1 MYRTVYVVEESLK
14 SSSTLVYAF
23 RFLLLLKRPIL
34 GRIIIVRK
42 KTHNIYN
49 TIACYYNHMLSLL
62 VGTAV
67 YASFPSPLKFPLL
80 CAFGV
85 VGKRLKKKTTK
96 KTSERD
102 DDNDA
107 INSPIAMLRWS
118 RVGLLSVRKKKKTT
132 VQILENVSGEAMPGR
147 VLAIVGPSGAGKTSL
162 LNALAKRVPKKG
174 AELTGRIFV
183 VGSIGVGVATKKK
196 KKKKY

>member
-1 MYRTVYVVEESLK
+1 
-14 SSSTLVYAF
+14 
-23 RFLLLLKRPIL
+23 
-34 GRIIIVRK
+34 
-42 KTHNIYN
+42 
-49 TIACYYNHMLSLL
+49 MLSLL

-102 DDNDA
+102 DDDA

-118 RVGLLSVRKKKKTT
+118 RVGLLSVGRKKKKTTT

-174 AELTGRIFV
+174 AELTGRIIMDDFV
-183 VGSIGVGVATKKK
+183 STKTLTSLSLSLSLNKK
-196 KKKKY
+196 NTRDNNR

>member
-1 MYRTVYVVEESLK
+1 
-14 SSSTLVYAF
+14 
-23 RFLLLLKRPIL
+23 
-34 GRIIIVRK
+34 
-42 KTHNIYN
+42 
-49 TIACYYNHMLSLL
+49 MLSLL

-85 VGKRLKKKTTK
+85 VGKRLKKTTKK

-102 DDNDA
+102 DDDDA

-118 RVGLLSVRKKKKTT
+118 RVGLLSVRRKKKKTT
-132 VQILENVSGEAMPGR
+132 TRVQILENVSGEAMPGR

-196 KKKKY
+196 KKKEY

>member
-1 MYRTVYVVEESLK
+1 
-14 SSSTLVYAF
+14 
-23 RFLLLLKRPIL
+23 
-34 GRIIIVRK
+34 
-42 KTHNIYN
+42 
-49 TIACYYNHMLSLL
+49 MLSLL

-118 RVGLLSVRKKKKTT
+118 RVGLLSVRSKKKKTT
-132 VQILENVSGEAMPGR
+132 TRVQILENVSGEAMPGR

-196 KKKKY
+196 KKKKEY

>member
-1 MYRTVYVVEESLK
+1 
-14 SSSTLVYAF
+14 
-23 RFLLLLKRPIL
+23 
-34 GRIIIVRK
+34 
-42 KTHNIYN
+42 
-49 TIACYYNHMLSLL
+49 MLSLL

-102 DDNDA
+102 DDDA

-183 VGSIGVGVATKKK
+183 VLVVLVLVSRRRRRRRRRSTSIGFSRSHKKRIE
-196 KKKKY
+196 

>member
-1 MYRTVYVVEESLK
+1 
-14 SSSTLVYAF
+14 
-23 RFLLLLKRPIL
+23 
-34 GRIIIVRK
+34 
-42 KTHNIYN
+42 
-49 TIACYYNHMLSLL
+49 MLSLL

-85 VGKRLKKKTTK
+85 VGKRLKKKTTFK

-102 DDNDA
+102 DDDA

-118 RVGLLSVRKKKKTT
+118 RVGLLSVRSKKKKTT
-132 VQILENVSGEAMPGR
+132 TRVQILENVSGEAMPGR

-183 VGSIGVGVATKKK
+183 VGIGVGVATKKK
-196 KKKKY
+196 KKKEY

>member
-1 MYRTVYVVEESLK
+1 
-14 SSSTLVYAF
+14 
-23 RFLLLLKRPIL
+23 
-34 GRIIIVRK
+34 
-42 KTHNIYN
+42 
-49 TIACYYNHMLSLL
+49 MLSLL

-102 DDNDA
+102 DDDA

-132 VQILENVSGEAMPGR
+132 TRVQILENVSGEAMPGR

-196 KKKKY
+196 KKKEY

>member
-1 MYRTVYVVEESLK
+1 
-14 SSSTLVYAF
+14 
-23 RFLLLLKRPIL
+23 
-34 GRIIIVRK
+34 
-42 KTHNIYN
+42 
-49 TIACYYNHMLSLL
+49 MLSLL

-85 VGKRLKKKTTK
+85 VGKRLKKKTTPK

-102 DDNDA
+102 DDDDA

-183 VGSIGVGVATKKK
+183 VIVVVAMKKK
-196 KKKKY
+196 KK

>member
-1 MYRTVYVVEESLK
+1 
-14 SSSTLVYAF
+14 
-23 RFLLLLKRPIL
+23 
-34 GRIIIVRK
+34 
-42 KTHNIYN
+42 
-49 TIACYYNHMLSLL
+49 MLSLL

-85 VGKRLKKKTTK
+85 VGKRLKKTTKK

-102 DDNDA
+102 DDDDA

-118 RVGLLSVRKKKKTT
+118 RVGLLSVRKKKKTKT
-132 VQILENVSGEAMPGR
+132 TVVQILENVSGEAMPGR

-162 LNALAKRVPKKG
+162 LNALAQRVPKKG

-183 VGSIGVGVATKKK
+183 VGIGVATKKK
-196 KKKKY
+196 KKKEY

>member
-1 MYRTVYVVEESLK
+1 
-14 SSSTLVYAF
+14 
-23 RFLLLLKRPIL
+23 
-34 GRIIIVRK
+34 
-42 KTHNIYN
+42 
-49 TIACYYNHMLSLL
+49 MLSLL

-102 DDNDA
+102 DDDA

-118 RVGLLSVRKKKKTT
+118 RVGLLSVRKKKKTKT
-132 VQILENVSGEAMPGR
+132 TVVQILENVSGEAMPGR

-162 LNALAKRVPKKG
+162 LNALAQRVPKKG

-183 VGSIGVGVATKKK
+183 VGIIGVGVATKKK
-196 KKKKY
+196 KKKEY

>member
-1 MYRTVYVVEESLK
+1 
-14 SSSTLVYAF
+14 
-23 RFLLLLKRPIL
+23 
-34 GRIIIVRK
+34 
-42 KTHNIYN
+42 
-49 TIACYYNHMLSLL
+49 MLSLL

-118 RVGLLSVRKKKKTT
+118 RVGLLSVRSKKKKTT

-196 KKKKY
+196 KKKKEY

>member
-1 MYRTVYVVEESLK
+1 
-14 SSSTLVYAF
+14 
-23 RFLLLLKRPIL
+23 
-34 GRIIIVRK
+34 
-42 KTHNIYN
+42 
-49 TIACYYNHMLSLL
+49 MLSLL

-102 DDNDA
+102 DDDA

-118 RVGLLSVRKKKKTT
+118 RVGLLSVRSKKKKTT

-183 VGSIGVGVATKKK
+183 VGSIGVGVVATTKKK
-196 KKKKY
+196 KKKEY

>member
-1 MYRTVYVVEESLK
+1 
-14 SSSTLVYAF
+14 
-23 RFLLLLKRPIL
+23 
-34 GRIIIVRK
+34 
-42 KTHNIYN
+42 
-49 TIACYYNHMLSLL
+49 MLSLL

-85 VGKRLKKKTTK
+85 VGKRLKKTTK

-102 DDNDA
+102 DDNA

-183 VGSIGVGVATKKK
+183 VGIGVGVATKKK
-196 KKKKY
+196 KKKEY

>member
-1 MYRTVYVVEESLK
+1 
-14 SSSTLVYAF
+14 
-23 RFLLLLKRPIL
+23 
-34 GRIIIVRK
+34 
-42 KTHNIYN
+42 
-49 TIACYYNHMLSLL
+49 MLSLL

-85 VGKRLKKKTTK
+85 VGKRLKKK

-102 DDNDA
+102 DDDDA

-118 RVGLLSVRKKKKTT
+118 RVGLLSVRKKKKKTG
-132 VQILENVSGEAMPGR
+132 VQILENVSGEAMPGRSSSGSGGAGTR

-183 VGSIGVGVATKKK
+183 VGIGVGVATKKK
-196 KKKKY
+196 KKEY

>member
-1 MYRTVYVVEESLK
+1 
-14 SSSTLVYAF
+14 
-23 RFLLLLKRPIL
+23 
-34 GRIIIVRK
+34 
-42 KTHNIYN
+42 
-49 TIACYYNHMLSLL
+49 MLSLL

-85 VGKRLKKKTTK
+85 VGKRLKKKTTFK
-96 KTSERD
+96 KTSSERD
-102 DDNDA
+102 DDDA

-183 VGSIGVGVATKKK
+183 VGIIGVGVATKKK
-196 KKKKY
+196 KKKEY

>member
-1 MYRTVYVVEESLK
+1 
-14 SSSTLVYAF
+14 
-23 RFLLLLKRPIL
+23 
-34 GRIIIVRK
+34 
-42 KTHNIYN
+42 
-49 TIACYYNHMLSLL
+49 MLSLL

-102 DDNDA
+102 DDDA

-118 RVGLLSVRKKKKTT
+118 RVGLLSVRSKKKKTTT

-183 VGSIGVGVATKKK
+183 VGIGVGVATKKK
-196 KKKKY
+196 KKKEY

>member
-1 MYRTVYVVEESLK
+1 
-14 SSSTLVYAF
+14 
-23 RFLLLLKRPIL
+23 
-34 GRIIIVRK
+34 
-42 KTHNIYN
+42 
-49 TIACYYNHMLSLL
+49 MLSLL

-85 VGKRLKKKTTK
+85 VGKRLKKKTTSK

-102 DDNDA
+102 DDDDA

-118 RVGLLSVRKKKKTT
+118 RVGLLSVLRKKKKTT
-132 VQILENVSGEAMPGR
+132 TRVQILENVSGEAMPGR

-183 VGSIGVGVATKKK
+183 GSVGVVVATKKK
-196 KKKKY
+196 KKK

>member
-1 MYRTVYVVEESLK
+1 
-14 SSSTLVYAF
+14 
-23 RFLLLLKRPIL
+23 
-34 GRIIIVRK
+34 
-42 KTHNIYN
+42 
-49 TIACYYNHMLSLL
+49 MLSLL

-102 DDNDA
+102 DDDA

-118 RVGLLSVRKKKKTT
+118 RVGLLSVRSKKKKTTT

-174 AELTGRIFV
+174 AELTGGIFV
-183 VGSIGVGVATKKK
+183 VGIGVGVATKKK
-196 KKKKY
+196 KKEY

>member
-1 MYRTVYVVEESLK
+1 
-14 SSSTLVYAF
+14 
-23 RFLLLLKRPIL
+23 
-34 GRIIIVRK
+34 
-42 KTHNIYN
+42 
-49 TIACYYNHMLSLL
+49 MLSLL

-102 DDNDA
+102 DDDA

-118 RVGLLSVRKKKKTT
+118 RVGLLSVRSKKKKTT

-183 VGSIGVGVATKKK
+183 VGSIGVGVATTKKK
-196 KKKKY
+196 KKEY

>member
-1 MYRTVYVVEESLK
+1 
-14 SSSTLVYAF
+14 
-23 RFLLLLKRPIL
+23 
-34 GRIIIVRK
+34 
-42 KTHNIYN
+42 
-49 TIACYYNHMLSLL
+49 MLSLL

-85 VGKRLKKKTTK
+85 VGKRLKKTTK

-102 DDNDA
+102 DDDA

-162 LNALAKRVPKKG
+162 LNALAKRVPKKD

-183 VGSIGVGVATKKK
+183 GIGVVGVATKKK
-196 KKKKY
+196 KKKKEY

>member
-1 MYRTVYVVEESLK
+1 
-14 SSSTLVYAF
+14 
-23 RFLLLLKRPIL
+23 
-34 GRIIIVRK
+34 
-42 KTHNIYN
+42 
-49 TIACYYNHMLSLL
+49 MLSLL

-85 VGKRLKKKTTK
+85 VGKRLKKTTK

-102 DDNDA
+102 DDDA

-118 RVGLLSVRKKKKTT
+118 RVGLLSVRKKKKTG

-162 LNALAKRVPKKG
+162 LNALAKRVPKKD

-183 VGSIGVGVATKKK
+183 GIGVVGVATKKK
-196 KKKKY
+196 KKKKEY

>member
-1 MYRTVYVVEESLK
+1 
-14 SSSTLVYAF
+14 
-23 RFLLLLKRPIL
+23 
-34 GRIIIVRK
+34 
-42 KTHNIYN
+42 
-49 TIACYYNHMLSLL
+49 MLSLL

-85 VGKRLKKKTTK
+85 VGKRLKKTTK

-102 DDNDA
+102 DDDA

-183 VGSIGVGVATKKK
+183 GIVVVATKKK
-196 KKKKY
+196 KKK

>member
-1 MYRTVYVVEESLK
+1 
-14 SSSTLVYAF
+14 
-23 RFLLLLKRPIL
+23 
-34 GRIIIVRK
+34 
-42 KTHNIYN
+42 
-49 TIACYYNHMLSLL
+49 MLSLL

-85 VGKRLKKKTTK
+85 VGKRLKKTTKK

-102 DDNDA
+102 DDDDA

-118 RVGLLSVRKKKKTT
+118 RVGLLSVRKKKKTKT
-132 VQILENVSGEAMPGR
+132 TVVQILENVSGEAMPGR

-162 LNALAKRVPKKG
+162 LNALAK
-174 AELTGRIFV
+174 E
-183 VGSIGVGVATKKK
+183 
-196 KKKKY
+196 Y

>member
-1 MYRTVYVVEESLK
+1 
-14 SSSTLVYAF
+14 
-23 RFLLLLKRPIL
+23 
-34 GRIIIVRK
+34 
-42 KTHNIYN
+42 
-49 TIACYYNHMLSLL
+49 MLSLL

-85 VGKRLKKKTTK
+85 VGKRLKKKTTFK
-96 KTSERD
+96 KTSSERD
-102 DDNDA
+102 DDDA

-196 KKKKY
+196 KKKKEY

>member
-1 MYRTVYVVEESLK
+1 
-14 SSSTLVYAF
+14 
-23 RFLLLLKRPIL
+23 
-34 GRIIIVRK
+34 
-42 KTHNIYN
+42 
-49 TIACYYNHMLSLL
+49 MLSLL

-85 VGKRLKKKTTK
+85 VGKRLKKTTK

-102 DDNDA
+102 DDDA

-118 RVGLLSVRKKKKTT
+118 RVGLLSVRKKKKKTG

-183 VGSIGVGVATKKK
+183 GIVVVATKKK
-196 KKKKY
+196 KKK

>member
-1 MYRTVYVVEESLK
+1 
-14 SSSTLVYAF
+14 
-23 RFLLLLKRPIL
+23 
-34 GRIIIVRK
+34 
-42 KTHNIYN
+42 
-49 TIACYYNHMLSLL
+49 MLSLL

-85 VGKRLKKKTTK
+85 VGKRLKKTTKK

-102 DDNDA
+102 DDDDA

-118 RVGLLSVRKKKKTT
+118 RVGLLSVRKKKKTKT
-132 VQILENVSGEAMPGR
+132 TVVQILENVSGEAMPGR

-162 LNALAKRVPKKG
+162 LNALAQRVPKKG

-183 VGSIGVGVATKKK
+183 DVVGVVGVATKKK
-196 KKKKY
+196 KKKEY

>member
-1 MYRTVYVVEESLK
+1 
-14 SSSTLVYAF
+14 
-23 RFLLLLKRPIL
+23 
-34 GRIIIVRK
+34 
-42 KTHNIYN
+42 
-49 TIACYYNHMLSLL
+49 MLSLF

-102 DDNDA
+102 DDDA

-132 VQILENVSGEAMPGR
+132 TRVQILENVSGEAMPGR

-183 VGSIGVGVATKKK
+183 VGIGVGVATKKK
-196 KKKKY
+196 KKKEY

>member
-1 MYRTVYVVEESLK
+1 
-14 SSSTLVYAF
+14 
-23 RFLLLLKRPIL
+23 
-34 GRIIIVRK
+34 
-42 KTHNIYN
+42 
-49 TIACYYNHMLSLL
+49 MLSLF

-85 VGKRLKKKTTK
+85 VGKRLKKKTTFK
-96 KTSERD
+96 KTSSERD
-102 DDNDA
+102 DDDA

-183 VGSIGVGVATKKK
+183 VGIGVGVATKKK
-196 KKKKY
+196 KKKKEY

>member
-1 MYRTVYVVEESLK
+1 
-14 SSSTLVYAF
+14 
-23 RFLLLLKRPIL
+23 
-34 GRIIIVRK
+34 
-42 KTHNIYN
+42 
-49 TIACYYNHMLSLL
+49 MLSLL

-85 VGKRLKKKTTK
+85 VGKRLKKTTK

-102 DDNDA
+102 ADNA

-118 RVGLLSVRKKKKTT
+118 RVGLLSVRKKKKKTG

-183 VGSIGVGVATKKK
+183 GVGVVVATKKK
-196 KKKKY
+196 KKK

>member
-1 MYRTVYVVEESLK
+1 
-14 SSSTLVYAF
+14 
-23 RFLLLLKRPIL
+23 
-34 GRIIIVRK
+34 
-42 KTHNIYN
+42 
-49 TIACYYNHMLSLL
+49 MLSLL

-85 VGKRLKKKTTK
+85 VGKRLKKK

-102 DDNDA
+102 DDDDA

-183 VGSIGVGVATKKK
+183 VGIGVGVATKKK
-196 KKKKY
+196 KKEY

>member
-1 MYRTVYVVEESLK
+1 
-14 SSSTLVYAF
+14 
-23 RFLLLLKRPIL
+23 
-34 GRIIIVRK
+34 
-42 KTHNIYN
+42 
-49 TIACYYNHMLSLL
+49 MLSLL

-85 VGKRLKKKTTK
+85 VGKRLKKKTTNK
-96 KTSERD
+96 KTSSERD
-102 DDNDA
+102 DDDA

-162 LNALAKRVPKKG
+162 LNALAKRVPKKD

-183 VGSIGVGVATKKK
+183 GIVVVATKKK
-196 KKKKY
+196 KKK

>member
-1 MYRTVYVVEESLK
+1 
-14 SSSTLVYAF
+14 
-23 RFLLLLKRPIL
+23 
-34 GRIIIVRK
+34 
-42 KTHNIYN
+42 
-49 TIACYYNHMLSLL
+49 MLSLL

-85 VGKRLKKKTTK
+85 VGKRLKKTTK

-102 DDNDA
+102 DDDNA

-183 VGSIGVGVATKKK
+183 VGIGVGVATKKK
-196 KKKKY
+196 KKKEY

>member
-1 MYRTVYVVEESLK
+1 
-14 SSSTLVYAF
+14 
-23 RFLLLLKRPIL
+23 
-34 GRIIIVRK
+34 
-42 KTHNIYN
+42 
-49 TIACYYNHMLSLL
+49 MLSLL

-102 DDNDA
+102 DDDA

-118 RVGLLSVRKKKKTT
+118 RVGLLSVGRKKKKTTT

-162 LNALAKRVPKKG
+162 LNALAQRVPKKG

-183 VGSIGVGVATKKK
+183 DVVGVVGVATKKK
-196 KKKKY
+196 KKKKEY

>member
-1 MYRTVYVVEESLK
+1 
-14 SSSTLVYAF
+14 
-23 RFLLLLKRPIL
+23 
-34 GRIIIVRK
+34 
-42 KTHNIYN
+42 
-49 TIACYYNHMLSLL
+49 MLSLF

-85 VGKRLKKKTTK
+85 VGKRLKKTTKK

-102 DDNDA
+102 DDDDA

-118 RVGLLSVRKKKKTT
+118 RVGLLSVRSKKKKTTT

-183 VGSIGVGVATKKK
+183 VGIIGVGVATKKK
-196 KKKKY
+196 KKKEY

>member
-1 MYRTVYVVEESLK
+1 
-14 SSSTLVYAF
+14 
-23 RFLLLLKRPIL
+23 
-34 GRIIIVRK
+34 
-42 KTHNIYN
+42 
-49 TIACYYNHMLSLL
+49 MLSLL

-85 VGKRLKKKTTK
+85 VGKRLKKKTTNK
-96 KTSERD
+96 KTSSERD
-102 DDNDA
+102 DDDA

-118 RVGLLSVRKKKKTT
+118 RVGLLSVRSKKKKTT
-132 VQILENVSGEAMPGR
+132 TRVQILENVSGEAMPGR

-183 VGSIGVGVATKKK
+183 VGIIGVGVATKKK
-196 KKKKY
+196 KKKEY